1 MVAAEQG
8 GQEPEALYLVPRA
21 EGWGQQVA
29 MPLLLLEVPREL
41 VVVVVLL
48 RRMSYQ

>member
-1 MVAAEQG
+1 MGAAVQG
-8 GQEPEALYLVPRA
+8 GQEPEAMYLVPRV

-48 RRMSYQ
+48 RRLSCQ